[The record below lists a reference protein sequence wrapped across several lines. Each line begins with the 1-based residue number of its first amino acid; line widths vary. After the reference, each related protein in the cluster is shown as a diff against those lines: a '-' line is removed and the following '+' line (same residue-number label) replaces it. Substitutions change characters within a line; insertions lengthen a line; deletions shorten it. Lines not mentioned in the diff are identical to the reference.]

1 MDKLPLVK
9 VSGHE
14 PESLGLLRDHN
25 ELTGRLTLAIREFY
39 GNDNQPVG
47 FVWINGVAD
56 VVEDINRPTEMTIV
70 ELSLPNPP
78 RIYKKMELLER
89 MIRDA
94 FGDMPIVLALDS

>member
-1 MDKLPLVK
+1 MDMLPLVK

-14 PESLGLLRDHN
+14 LQYLTMPRGRN

-39 GNDNQPVG
+39 GNDNQSVG
-47 FVWINGVAD
+47 FVWINGAAD
-56 VVEDINRPTEMTIV
+56 VVEDLNRPTEMTIV

-89 MIRDA
+89 MIRDT
-94 FGDMPIVLALDS
+94 FGDMPIVLVLDS